1 MVHQRTGPEHKNKEN
16 RTKMGRKQYL
26 AMLVMVLG
34 IVSVA
39 LGATFIGLSAQKNN
53 YVTNE
58 LRQQNVTVGLTKEQ
72 IANGEIV
79 DNARKAQLAAET
91 IAKHLQ
97 NIAPTYNDLMALNP
111 SGKYDPAN
119 PTDLKYTQGLN
130 MENSFNI
137 AVLSFGVIQQT
148 IATGIALVIIGIA
161 VGATGFMFSRLDKK
175 EA

>member
-1 MVHQRTGPEHKNKEN
+1 
-16 RTKMGRKQYL
+16 MGRKKRCL
-26 AMLVMVLG
+26 AMLVAVLG
-34 IVSVA
+34 IVSVTI
-39 LGATFIGLSAQKNN
+39 GAAFIGLAVQKNT

-72 IANGEIV
+72 ISDGQIV
-79 DNARKAQLAAET
+79 DNIQKAQIAAET

-119 PTDLKYTQGLN
+119 PNDLKYTQGLN

-137 AVLSFGVIQQT
+137 AVLSFGVIQET
-148 IATGIALVIIGIA
+148 MATGIALIVIGIA
-161 VGATGFMFSRLDKK
+161 VGTTGFMLFSLSKK